1 VVVGSSSSLGGG
13 DPSGI
18 GTFTIDGSLT
28 LGGNVFARLN
38 KSRAQSNDIISV
50 TGGLTNT
57 GTGVVT
63 VTNLGPALAVGNKF
77 TLFNGPL
84 VNGGALT
91 ITGGGMNWSNNLALD
106 GSISAVSIVVVQ
118 PSAPAIASASLSG
131 GNLIISGTNGTSG
144 LPYYVL
150 SSSNLALPLTNWTV
164 VSTNVFGTGSSF
176 SVTNAVGAG
185 PGYFVLKVTP

>member
-1 VVVGSSSSLGGG
+1 M
-13 DPSGI
+13 
-18 GTFTIDGSLT
+18 
-28 LGGNVFARLN
+28 
-38 KSRAQSNDIISV
+38 
-50 TGGLTNT
+50 
-57 GTGVVT
+57 
-63 VTNLGPALAVGNKF
+63 TNLGPALAVGNKF

-144 LPYYVL
+144 LTYYVL
-150 SSSNLALPLTNWTV
+150 SSSNLV
-164 VSTNVFGTGSSF
+164 GTGSSF